1 MASMI
6 RTSTPLAAALVALAL
21 ATGCGRESST
31 DLVASGKAL
40 LEKND
45 TKGAVIQFKNALQKD
60 AANGSARFWL
70 GKALLEGGDTA
81 AALVELNK
89 ARELQVP
96 DDQVMPELARA
107 MLLTG
112 QDAKLVSQFA
122 GTSLQDPAASADFKT
137 SLATAY
143 ATQRDNTKA
152 RAAAEDAL
160 RQRPG
165 FAPATLV
172 LARLKALEG
181 DVDGALA
188 MLDAVVAANPA
199 NDRAGVLQGELLL
212 AGKRD
217 TDGALAAFRR
227 VLRAN
232 PNSVPAR
239 VAVTN
244 ILFQLQ
250 RTDEARGEFEQLKK
264 QAPRNPETLFLEAQL
279 AFGDKDFRRT
289 RELTD
294 QVLRAM
300 PENVRVLE
308 LAGAASFRM
317 NNFVQADNFLTRA
330 LRLAPRQLATRQ
342 MLAQASLRSGQPN
355 KALEVLQPVL
365 DGAAADATSL
375 SLAGEAHLQL
385 GDVKRSEEAFQRA
398 LKIAPQDSRVR
409 TTAAMAQ
416 LARGNTASAATEL
429 EALAA
434 GDGGPR
440 ADLALVSARLRQND
454 TAGAL
459 KAIDGLEKKMPDQAL
474 PLQLR
479 GRVLALRKD
488 TAGARRAYEAALAK
502 DPGYFSAVAS
512 LAALDMADGKADAA
526 RQRFEA
532 HLKANPKSW
541 QARLALAELEVRSGA
556 APATV
561 MASLR
566 EAVKIDPAEPRPQLV
581 LINQLL
587 SGDDARGA
595 LQAAQDALAV
605 LPDNQEIL
613 EAKGRAELAVGDHQ
627 GAITTFRKLASQ
639 QPRSALPEMRLAE
652 AYTATKDIA
661 NATRSLRRAAEL
673 QPGLVGPHRSLALL
687 ALQDKRPQDALAIA
701 REMQKAHPTDPAG
714 YALEGEI
721 EAVTRNHEASIA
733 AFRAAAQRAPASTE
747 VQTKLHLALVSA
759 GKGADAERLAN
770 AWIKAHPKDA
780 VFLFHLGDQALTM
793 SDLPRAEARYR
804 AVLEVAPEHALALN
818 NLAWVLA
825 RQGKPGAVAM
835 AEKANRLLPNRSA
848 LLDTL
853 ATTLE
858 ADNQIAKAID
868 AQKRAIALAPKDPGL
883 NLRLARLYI
892 KSGDKAG
899 ARAELDALA
908 RLGDRFPGQAEV
920 AALLKTL

>member
-1 MASMI
+1 MI
-6 RTSTPLAAALVALAL
+6 RNSTTLAALMVLAL
-21 ATGCGRESST
+21 AAGCGRDSST
-31 DLVASGKAL
+31 DLVASGQAL
-40 LEKND
+40 LEKKD

-60 AANGSARFWL
+60 AANGAARLGL
-70 GKALLEGGDTA
+70 GKALLEGGDAA

-96 DDQVMPELARA
+96 DEQVMPELARA

-112 QDAKLVSQFA
+112 QDAKLVVQHGGLA
-122 GTSLQDPAASADFKT
+122 LQDPAAFADFKT

-143 ATQRDNTKA
+143 ATQREYDKA
-152 RAAAEDAL
+152 RAAAEEAL
-160 RQRPG
+160 RLRPG
-165 FAPATLV
+165 FVPATIA
-172 LARLKALEG
+172 LARLKAVGG
-181 DVDGALA
+181 DIDGALT
-188 MLDAVVAANPA
+188 MIDAVVAANPA

-212 AGKRD
+212 AGKRG
-217 TDGALAAFRR
+217 TEAALAAFRR
-227 VLRAN
+227 ALKAN
-232 PNSVPAR
+232 PESVPAR

-250 RTDEARGEFEQLKK
+250 RNDEARAELALLKK
-264 QAPRNPETLFLEAQL
+264 QAPRHPEALFLEAQL
-279 AFGDKDFRRT
+279 AFVDQDFRRT
-289 RELTD
+289 REFTD
-294 QVLRAM
+294 QILRAM

-317 NNFVQADNFLTRA
+317 NSFAQAEVFLSKA
-330 LRLAPRQLATRQ
+330 LRLAPGQLLTRQ
-342 MLAQASLRSGQPN
+342 MLAQACLRSGQAA

-365 DGAAADATSL
+365 ESPAVDANSL

-385 GDVKRSEEAFQRA
+385 GDAKRSEEAFKRA
-398 LKIAPQDSRVR
+398 LQIAPQDARVR

-416 LARGNTASAATEL
+416 LARGNMAVATAEL
-429 EALAA
+429 EAVAA
-434 GDGGPR
+434 GEGGPR

-488 TAGARRAYEAALAK
+488 SAGARRAYEAALAK
-502 DPGYFSAVAS
+502 DPGYFAAVAS
-512 LAALDMADGKADAA
+512 LAALDLAERKPDAA

-532 HLKANPKSW
+532 HLKANPRSW
-541 QARLALAELEVRSGA
+541 QAQLALAELEQRNGGS
-556 APATV
+556 PATV
-561 MASLR
+561 AAMLR
-566 EAVKIDPAEPRPQLV
+566 EAVKMEPAEPKPRLL
-581 LINQLL
+581 LIGLL
-587 SGDDARGA
+587 AAGDDPRAA
-595 LQAAQDALAV
+595 LQAAQDALAAV
-605 LPDNQEIL
+605 PDSVEIL
-613 EAKGRAELAVGDHQ
+613 DAKGRAEMAAGDHQ
-627 GAITTFRKLASQ
+627 GAITTFRKLASL
-639 QPRSALPEMRLAE
+639 QPRSALPELRLAE
-652 AYTATKDIA
+652 AYAAAKDTGA
-661 NATRSLRRAAEL
+661 ATRSLKRAAEL
-673 QPGLVGPHRSLALL
+673 QPGLVAPQRSLAQL

-721 EAVTRNHEASIA
+721 QSTTRNHEASIA
-733 AFRAAAQRAPASTE
+733 AFRAATQRAPESTE
-747 VQTKLHLALVSA
+747 LQFKLHVALVDA

-770 AWIKAHPKDA
+770 AWMKAHPKDT

-804 AVLEVAPEHALALN
+804 AVLELVPDHALALN

-835 AEKANRLLPNRSA
+835 AEKANQLLPNRSA

-853 ATTLE
+853 ATALE
-858 ADNQIAKAID
+858 ADNQIPKAIE
-868 AQKRAIALAPKDPGL
+868 AQKRAIAAAPKDPGL
-883 NLRLARLYI
+883 SLRLAKLYI
-892 KSGDKAG
+892 KSGDKTG

-908 RLGDRFPGQAEV
+908 RLGDRFSGQAEV